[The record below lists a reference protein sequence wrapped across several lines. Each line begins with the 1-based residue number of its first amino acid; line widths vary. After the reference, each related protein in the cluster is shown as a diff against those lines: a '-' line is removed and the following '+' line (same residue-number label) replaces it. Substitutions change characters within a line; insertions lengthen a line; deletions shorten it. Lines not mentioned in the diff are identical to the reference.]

1 MNDALYHKA
10 VMRMAATS
18 KGAGGLENPDA
29 TATVDN
35 PLCGDRVTLDVTMEN
50 AVITE
55 IGHKVRGC
63 VLCQA
68 SASTI
73 GEHAVGQRAEDVK
86 HVRGRIHSM
95 LNGGA
100 DETPEPWTEDV
111 AAFEP
116 VAPHKSR
123 HQCVLLPFDALIEA
137 LATAKAGS

>member
-35 PLCGDRVTLDVTMEN
+35 PLCGDRVTMDVTMAN
-50 AVITE
+50 GVITE

-86 HVRGRIHSM
+86 PVHGRIHSM
-95 LNGGA
+95 LNGCA
-100 DETPEPWTEDV
+100 DETLEPWTEDV

-116 VAPHKSR
+116 VAPQKSR

-137 LATAKAGS
+137 LATAKAES

>member
-18 KGAGGLENPDA
+18 KGAGGLENPGA

-35 PLCGDRVTLDVTMEN
+35 PLCGDRVTMDVTL
-50 AVITE
+50 ADGVITE
-55 IGHKVRGC
+55 VGHKVRGC

-86 HVRGRIHSM
+86 RVQGRILGM
-95 LNGGA
+95 LNGA
-100 DETPEPWTEDV
+100 VDKTPEPWTEDV
-111 AAFEP
+111 SAFEP
-116 VAPHKSR
+116 VTPHKSR
-123 HQCVLLPFDALIEA
+123 HKCVLLPFDALVEA
-137 LATAKAGS
+137 LDNA

>member
-18 KGAGGLENPDA
+18 KGAGGLENPGA

-35 PLCGDRVTLDVTMEN
+35 PLCGDRVTMDVTI
-50 AVITE
+50 VDGLITE

-86 HVRGRIHSM
+86 RVQGRILGM
-95 LNGGA
+95 LNGA
-100 DETPEPWTEDV
+100 VDETPKPWTED
-111 AAFEP
+111 ASAFKP

-123 HQCVLLPFDALIEA
+123 HKCVLLPFDALVEA
-137 LATAKAGS
+137 LDAVKSGS